1 MGNIL
6 FRTSDAPGDG
16 YNPIVDNLIA
26 ASDNVGSYPCNIADI
41 LTQPVVC
48 YNAQHYPLRT
58 RDDLDED
65 NYNSESYY
73 INDVAT
79 NLLDIE
85 NENLND
91 STFDHIFPV
100 HIRSN
105 ATKDFKSVVYY
116 VNNTNSDW
124 MSFYTLITHTLHGYL
139 NVFDENTQLFEIDKA
154 INSTRN
160 DSIILTTE
168 NYLLEI
174 VQFYMSKTTPAF
186 STEYYYNFFY
196 NKPLRV
202 LALCNMFNIDNVVNN
217 YASMLIKSATASK
230 AVSKRSS
237 KDWIFEIDFN
247 KLFSNEYIDSV
258 SYYSDVCDALDIKP
272 NFNYF
277 EYVYPYINEMK
288 FSKLIDNKHIVML
301 KMLEQYCE
309 D

>member
-1 MGNIL
+1 VGNIL

-58 RDDLDED
+58 RNDLDED

-73 INDVAT
+73 INDVAA

-100 HIRSN
+100 HLQSN

-116 VNNTNSDW
+116 VKNTNNNW
-124 MSFYTLITHTLHGYL
+124 VSFYTLITHTMRGYL
-139 NVFDENTQLFEIDKA
+139 NTFDENTQLFEIDKT
-154 INSTRN
+154 INGPRR
-160 DSIILTTE
+160 DKIVLKTE
-168 NYLLEI
+168 NYLLEL
-174 VQFYMSKTTPAF
+174 VEFFMNDTTPNH
-186 STEYYYNFFY
+186 SIDYYYNFFL
-196 NKPLRV
+196 NKPLRM
-202 LALCNMFNIDNVVNN
+202 LAFCNTHDIDDVVNN
-217 YASMLIKSATASK
+217 YASMIVKASSAHRV
-230 AVSKRSS
+230 VSKRSS
-237 KDWIFEIDFN
+237 KDWIFEIDFS
-247 KLFSNEYIDSV
+247 KLFSTDYIDSV
-258 SYYSDVCDALDIKP
+258 SYYSEVCDALNIKP

-288 FSKLIDNKHIVML
+288 FSKLIDSKHTVML
-301 KMLEQYCE
+301 KILEQYCE